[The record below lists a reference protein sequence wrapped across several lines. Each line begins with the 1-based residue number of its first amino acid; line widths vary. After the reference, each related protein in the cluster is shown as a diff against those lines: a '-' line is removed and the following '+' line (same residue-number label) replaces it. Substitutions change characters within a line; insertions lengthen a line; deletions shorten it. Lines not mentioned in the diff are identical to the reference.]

1 MGFYGNLANV
11 ARTTFSFDKTYST
24 HFEMVL
30 KEASDQVFV
39 GRYALLDY
47 DYRDEK
53 DDGVYK
59 LVQIV
64 EWLRTNHLGAD
75 WEIVKKSGDI
85 WEEIAF
91 SPDTSATQNKSITLV
106 NGNYYIVVDGE
117 GSFEN
122 PLLYRCD
129 GDIKTQIEFGDG
141 EGKVHLPESISN
153 WYKSHYQID
162 EKIFN
167 SVGRGWDS
175 TVWQKTY
182 KGDNLAYVMIAELN
196 GVVPTIEILNDP
208 PIWLSGI
215 EIPDEN
221 TNPDEYNKYDYR
233 VHHMA
238 PYFDEEDKT
247 NLYYRLHMQ
256 SPWKFGDINVTGLK
270 NPEEGAVDGVSLSY
284 TSSEKEYSYEI
295 GKTGTAIDTINFD
308 FALPSIGE
316 ALKTINILLYG
327 SEDGNKTIDPARHY
341 NSESGVNNI
350 CYFPSDSGNL
360 NPDAFKSIAGALNSV
375 VDFIGIDKCTT
386 DIVTFKDS
394 NTSMIYYGTYQSL
407 IDNGISKDDIVNN
420 TEYAKD
426 TNNHY
431 WFKFEDIDN
440 NNSATKYKELEGYPK
455 SSLNQLILDL
465 NEFKEK
471 NLQDL
476 YDDLSK
482 FANTAVGAKNS
493 ILVLNSD
500 YQYRGVTL
508 NGDEI
513 INIGSL
519 KKELNTNNYLSQ
531 GYSVG
536 YQLINNGVKFTVLED
551 KKIRAEVENADNR
564 NDNAVFNITTSA
576 FSLPELGNGESYF
589 LKGCNFGKPLTNSN
603 DQAYIKL
610 YNSNGEVDAYNGAI
624 LINGNSWDGAQI
636 VIENGANI
644 GEYIIFSPAIVRAT
658 SIENANEISY
668 DAYDDNYKIDI
679 VHKKI
684 DKNNIENPVTDV
696 GVIYV
701 PTIDDYGHVT
711 ELSKRDP
718 LPNYYSKILLRDSN
732 IEDQKIY
739 LTASSIGDE
748 LNLAK
753 IQGMNFSADGNDLIF
768 RPTVD
773 VSFSTSE
780 PIFQD
785 QTANIGNEATWRK
798 FTVVTGIGFDS
809 DKLALDVKGREIPFP
824 LSHISVAPRPTLETE
839 SGAKAIDFDWSNIA
853 STGIQPTGIYEPE
866 YRAYSPEEGV
876 KIPSRIVSFAP
887 ADDIIKLGIW
897 QDSSR
902 IDSSSWWDVRRVLI
916 GHGKPEGLKSLF
928 NENSQNLLVGEINNL
943 FYRQTSRIPELVE
956 GVSGNDG
963 QEIPKWRTNIND
975 FFTTYPKIT
984 EKINLT
990 KADDAENGVFS
1001 TLSLKVDKSGHI
1013 VGLQEINV
1021 KLIFNNILNNFMAP
1035 KAISPFVTKY
1045 FHNEPVAEDG
1055 YGYGA
1060 YCIGDRI
1067 YLNEN
1072 ESIYNYLYIG
1082 IRSGVNNASP
1092 GGAGIKMDYFPSS
1105 QVVTQHPIQIMCYC
1119 SAATYMISLK
1129 WFKEEES
1136 GAEYFEVVGNTSFYV
1151 LGQLRKVN
1159 NDGSVSN
1166 TFNGEFRAAQGVREY
1181 ADDSSSNTT
1190 KESTFGSPVHTPY
1203 AVVSADQDMHGN
1215 KKSWLKESTAWL
1227 KRYAPG
1233 STNLDKDIEVH
1244 SPYDT
1249 SDQYWNAAS
1258 TLRAATTPGLV
1269 GVRRIFGIGNLS
1281 ALSDSDAIKPDVID
1295 EEAMNQDISQQ
1306 ESNYYDGGNNDNSG
1320 E

>member
-53 DDGVYK
+53 DDSVYK

-75 WEIVKKSGDI
+75 WEIVKKNGDI

-91 SPDTSATQNKSITLV
+91 NPDTSATQNKSITLV
-106 NGNYYIVVDGE
+106 DGNYYIVVDGE
-117 GSFEN
+117 GSFES

-129 GDIKTQIEFGDG
+129 GDTKTQIEFGDG
-141 EGKVHLPESISN
+141 EGEASLPKSISN

-208 PIWLSGI
+208 PIWLS
-215 EIPDEN
+215 EIN
-221 TNPDEYNKYDYR
+221 TASVKEETYRKKY
-233 VHHMA
+233 MA

-247 NLYYRLHMQ
+247 NLYYRLHVQ

-295 GKTGTAIDTINFD
+295 GKTGTAIDTINFN
-308 FALPSIGE
+308 FALPSIGN
-316 ALKTINILLYG
+316 ALKKINDLLYG
-327 SEDGNKTIDPARHY
+327 ENGSKTIDPINHHDL
-341 NSESGVNNI
+341 ESDVNNI
-350 CYFPSDSGNL
+350 CYFPSFNI
-360 NPDAFKSIAGALNSV
+360 NAFKSIAGALNSL
-375 VDFIGIDKCTT
+375 VDFIGIDKGTS
-386 DIVTFKDS
+386 DINIFKDS

-420 TEYAKD
+420 TEYAED

-551 KKIRAEVENADNR
+551 KTIRAEIENADNR

-636 VIENGANI
+636 VIENGADI

-718 LPNYYSKILLRDSN
+718 LPNYYSKILLQKADEANAQAEISLN
-732 IEDQKIY
+732 PNLIGEDLDLTEIEGLTFIKEDNTIKFKPIVNLNKEKIEWINNTTVVPITGEGNQTVTER
-739 LTASSIGDE
+739 LVNPQDWNDFTIIN
-748 LNLAK
+748 NLAYNK
-753 IQGMNFSADGNDLIF
+753 TNDLVCTYRTI
-768 RPTVD
+768 PY
-773 VSFSTSE
+773 
-780 PIFQD
+780 PI
-785 QTANIGNEATWRK
+785 
-798 FTVVTGIGFDS
+798 TGF
-809 DKLALDVKGREIPFP
+809 AVN
-824 LSHISVAPRPTLETE
+824 PRPTRSNGEV
-839 SGAKAIDFDWSNIA
+839 INFDWDLDTDILTPSSDGSLFYPALRDEKIDENN
-853 STGIQPTGIYEPE
+853 QEYPE
-866 YRAYSPEEGV
+866 KV
-876 KIPSRIVSFAP
+876 LTFAP
-887 ADDIIKLGIW
+887 ADDIIKVGVYEDTTNSKYKNTGSI
-897 QDSSR
+897 
-902 IDSSSWWDVRRVLI
+902 LI
-916 GHGKPEGLKSLF
+916 GHGRPEGLKGFF
-928 NENSQNLLVGEINNL
+928 NKDSQNLLVGEINNL

-956 GVSGNDG
+956 GTSGNDS

-1092 GGAGIKMDYFPSS
+1092 GGSGIKMDYFPSS

-1151 LGQLRKVN
+1151 SGNLRKVN

-1166 TFNGEFRAAQGVREY
+1166 TFDGEFMAAQGVREY

-1227 KRYAPG
+1227 KRYATG
-1233 STNLDKDIEVH
+1233 SANLDKDIEVH

-1249 SDQYWNAAS
+1249 SDQYWNAAHF
-1258 TLRAATTPGLV
+1258 LRVANKPGFV

>member
-24 HFEMVL
+24 RFEMVL
-30 KEASDQVFV
+30 KCATDGVFI
-39 GRYALLDY
+39 GRYVLLDY
-47 DYRDEK
+47 DHEDEE
-53 DDGVYK
+53 DDDFYK
-59 LVQIV
+59 LTQLVQYLIN
-64 EWLRTNHLGAD
+64 TD
-75 WEIVKKSGDI
+75 KSFNWDI
-85 WEEIAF
+85 IEAVANEGYKQAY
-91 SPDTSATQNKSITLV
+91 TGQEITLDDDT
-106 NGNYYIVVDGE
+106 YYILIDMDNLKSPILLKGE
-117 GSFEN
+117 TPQEVT
-122 PLLYRCD
+122 LD
-129 GDIKTQIEFGDG
+129 D
-141 EGKVHLPESISN
+141 SISD
-153 WYKSHYQID
+153 WYNSHYYID
-162 EKIFN
+162 KKIFDA
-167 SVGRGWDS
+167 VGRGWDS

-182 KGDNLAYVMIAELN
+182 KDDNLGYVMIAELN
-196 GVVPTIEILNDP
+196 GVVPTIDILNDP
-208 PIWLSGI
+208 PVWLEGI
-215 EIPDEN
+215 GNDNSDLIDG
-221 TNPDEYNKYDYR
+221 EYTYR
-233 VHHMA
+233 TTEEYMT

-256 SPWKFGDINVTGLK
+256 SPWKFGNINVTGLE
-270 NPEEGAVDGVSLSY
+270 NPEEGAVDDVSLNY
-284 TSSEKEYSYEI
+284 TSSGKEYSYEI
-295 GKTGTAIDTINFD
+295 GKTGTAVDTINFS
-308 FALPSIGE
+308 FALPSIGN
-316 ALKTINILLYG
+316 ALKEINTLLYG
-327 SEDGNKTIDPARHY
+327 ENGSKTVNPASHHD
-341 NSESGVNNI
+341 SESDVNDI
-350 CYFPSDSGNL
+350 CYFPSSGDL
-360 NPDAFKSIAGALNSV
+360 NPDAFKSIAGALNTAYDILGSNITSTPSKDSEDNNIFPEGFIYYAKYSDLIDLIGKDENL
-375 VDFIGIDKCTT
+375 VDDGDRKQADDDIKYYWCQYIDTDRNSKQKRYRELKGYPSYNNILLAFNQQAADALDTVNDLRRLADLTIGIPNTLLVT
-386 DIVTFKDS
+386 DSDYRAGGV
-394 NTSMIYYGTYQSL
+394 NL
-407 IDNGISKDDIVNN
+407 IGDDIVNIN
-420 TEYAKD
+420 NLSHAAQKNYLPYPNWWTTTRDGVRVYDKKVENGLTFEVDQEDKHFTISGTAIADTELIIARNVYLPLGNYIFSGSTGGSDTTYGLKAVKNDDDSNNDYTLYSGETSIPVDKNDFYFDYISVFVKAGTNLSETAAVFYPMIREASATADYATYK
-426 TNNHY
+426 NEYEINIKH
-431 WFKFEDIDN
+431 KQVEGPIDN
-440 NNSATKYKELEGYPK
+440 PKYTNKNDEDGNPITEL
-455 SSLNQLILDL
+455 
-465 NEFKEK
+465 
-471 NLQDL
+471 
-476 YDDLSK
+476 
-482 FANTAVGAKNS
+482 ANK
-493 ILVLNSD
+493 
-500 YQYRGVTL
+500 Y
-508 NGDEI
+508 
-513 INIGSL
+513 
-519 KKELNTNNYLSQ
+519 
-531 GYSVG
+531 
-536 YQLINNGVKFTVLED
+536 TVY
-551 KKIRAEVENADNR
+551 AP
-564 NDNAVFNITTSA
+564 T
-576 FSLPELGNGESYF
+576 
-589 LKGCNFGKPLTNSN
+589 
-603 DQAYIKL
+603 
-610 YNSNGEVDAYNGAI
+610 VD
-624 LINGNSWDGAQI
+624 S
-636 VIENGANI
+636 
-644 GEYIIFSPAIVRAT
+644 
-658 SIENANEISY
+658 
-668 DAYDDNYKIDI
+668 
-679 VHKKI
+679 
-684 DKNNIENPVTDV
+684 
-696 GVIYV
+696 
-701 PTIDDYGHVT
+701 YGHVT
-711 ELSKRDP
+711 KMSGEA
-718 LPNYYSKILLRDSN
+718 LPNYYSNVLLRDSN

-809 DKLALDVKGREIPFP
+809 NKLALDVKGREIPFP

-839 SGAKAIDFDWSNIA
+839 SGAKVIDFDWSNIA

-956 GVSGNDG
+956 GASGSDG

-1082 IRSGVNNASP
+1082 IRSGVQNASP
-1092 GGAGIKMDYFPSS
+1092 GGSGIKMDYFPSN
-1105 QVVTQHPIQIMCYC
+1105 QVVTQHPIQIMFYC
-1119 SAATYMISLK
+1119 NAATYMISLK

-1151 LGQLRKVN
+1151 YGNLRKVN
-1159 NDGSVSN
+1159 SDGSVSN
-1166 TFNGEFRAAQGVREY
+1166 TFDGEFRATQGIREY
-1181 ADDSSSNTT
+1181 ADDDSSNTT

-1203 AVVSADQDMHGN
+1203 AVVSADQDMNGN

-1227 KRYAPG
+1227 KRHAPG
-1233 STNLDKDIEVH
+1233 SNNLDKDIQVS
-1244 SPYDT
+1244 SPYDPT
-1249 SDQYWNAAS
+1249 GQYVNAAHF
-1258 TLRAATTPGLV
+1258 LRAASKPGIV
-1269 GVRRIFGIGNLS
+1269 GIRRIFGIGNLS
-1281 ALSDSDAIKPDVID
+1281 ALSDSDAIEPDDID
-1295 EEAMNQDISQQ
+1295 EEAINQDISQQ
-1306 ESNYYDGGNNDNSG
+1306 ESNYYDDGNNGNSG